1 VKRVPLRRAA
11 DAASRSAGP
20 RAGAPGPEGARV
32 AGRGRQAPFPG
43 RFEGKIERQI
53 EASVSDRLAAAAL
66 ARRHKRRNCSE
77 QALRDA
83 GIPLDQADWA
93 R

>member
-1 VKRVPLRRAA
+1 MPHPARPDRALA
-11 DAASRSAGP
+11 RPDRKAPASQ
-20 RAGAPGPEGARV
+20 
-32 AGRGRQAPFPG
+32 GRGRQAPFPG
-43 RFEGKIERQI
+43 RFDGKIERQI